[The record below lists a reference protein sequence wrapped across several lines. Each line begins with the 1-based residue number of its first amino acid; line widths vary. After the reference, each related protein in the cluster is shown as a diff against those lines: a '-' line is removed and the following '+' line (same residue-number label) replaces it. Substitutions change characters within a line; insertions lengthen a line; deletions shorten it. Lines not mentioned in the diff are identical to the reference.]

1 MRSTGAI
8 VLSFFAAVWAFLA
21 LHMSGQVLWMQVM
34 PFALSFAL
42 TLAALNS
49 DRHAARP
56 TPEDRKR
63 IGRTVMIWSFIEGLA
78 IFAGVNV
85 LANTGQ
91 AEWTM
96 PMIAV
101 IVGAHFFPLAIGLRV
116 PLYWLTGLGLIAV
129 AAAGVVLVP
138 FGAAQDA
145 AIGLGCASVLYL
157 TAIVVTAF
165 APKPKMIAAA
175 E

>member
-21 LHMSGQVLWMQVM
+21 LHMSGQVPWMQVM

-49 DRHAARP
+49 DRHAVPPA
-56 TPEDRKR
+56 PEDRRR
-63 IGRTVMIWSFIEGLA
+63 IGRTVMIWSFVEGLA

-85 LANTGQ
+85 LGNIGH
-91 AEWTM
+91 AEWTL
-96 PMIAV
+96 PLIAV
-101 IVGAHFFPLAIGLRV
+101 IVGLHFFPLAIGLRV
-116 PLYWLTGLGLIAV
+116 PLYGLTGLGLIGV
-129 AAAGVVLVP
+129 AAAGVALVP
-138 FGAAQDA
+138 FGKVQDA

-157 TAIVVTAF
+157 TAFIVTAF
-165 APKPKMIAAA
+165 APKAKTLAAA
-175 E
+175 